1 MKSEYEIQL
10 KRKLKRHAAF
20 DAHRDLDKIIGER
33 DSLRDLSESLR
44 FTLCELA
51 KYFTQYD
58 DEINISINEE
68 LNKSQDL
75 NFSAISNTTRRFI
88 TFKPD
93 ISNLIT
99 IVEDQ
104 NLLDFISKS
113 PTLVTDDNNV
123 DNDVGDDDEV
133 SGGGLTQINIVD
145 CLGRLKAE
153 ANNILG
159 LSEQLYN
166 QRSHLKL
173 DNSID
178 KMSDKT
184 DSCEEEDGL
193 KRTHCKS
200 LEAFDKKSVKDDKA
214 YDDIAQSLPAFFEDL
229 NVNEMHQKL
238 VELKGQ
244 LIKSEEERKDLKK
257 ELNEV
262 LKRSVS
268 LEVELKDAKNQLES
282 KETVTEG
289 FGTQS
294 PVHKN
299 AKKNSTL
306 VELQEKAKSVLAASP
321 NSSTVDNAVD
331 LQNLIED
338 FCRETDHYMENDKR
352 DRDDLKHQ
360 VSFYLNLI
368 LL

>member
-1 MKSEYEIQL
+1 MARMKSEYEIQL

-20 DAHRDLDKIIGER
+20 DAHRDLDRIIGER

-58 DEINISINEE
+58 DEINNSINEE
-68 LNKSQDL
+68 LNNSQDL
-75 NFSAISNTTRRFI
+75 NFSVISQRFV

-93 ISNLIT
+93 ISKLIS

-104 NLLDFISKS
+104 NLLDFITKS
-113 PTLVTDDNNV
+113 DDNNTEH
-123 DNDVGDDDEV
+123 DD
-133 SGGGLTQINIVD
+133 GGLTQINIVD

-200 LEAFDKKSVKDDKA
+200 LEAFDKKAVDDK
-214 YDDIAQSLPAFFEDL
+214 DIAQSLPAFFEDL
-229 NVNEMHQKL
+229 NVNELHEKL
-238 VELKGQ
+238 VEIKGQ
-244 LIKSEEERKDLKK
+244 LIKSEEERRGLKK

-268 LEVELKDAKNQLES
+268 LESELKDAKNQLEG

-306 VELQEKAKSVLAASP
+306 VELKEKAKGVLAATP
-321 NSSTVDNAVD
+321 NSSTVDNAVA
-331 LQNLIED
+331 LTNLIED

-360 VSFYLNLI
+360 VSVLI
-368 LL
+368 N